1 MATEQ
6 GLTDF
11 LADRAHR
18 ASDTRLALDVALG
31 VIGAVVAI
39 VRRPWAWPVLLGAAL
54 CFLAFGAWAIA
65 DRELAERRA
74 EQGAVTR
81 TVRIVRVAAAASG
94 ALGGA
99 EMLLALLGIALGTI
113 IS

>member
-1 MATEQ
+1 MTTEQ
-6 GLTDF
+6 GLTEF
-11 LADRAHR
+11 LSDRAHR

-31 VIGAVVAI
+31 VVGAVVAI

-65 DRELAERRA
+65 DRELAERRSDH
-74 EQGAVTR
+74 GALAR
-81 TVRIVRVAAAASG
+81 TLRGVRVISAAVG
-94 ALGGA
+94 ALAGA
-99 EMLLALLGIALGTI
+99 EMLLAVLGMALGTI